1 MMSKDTICI
10 SLTLL
15 CYDLLILYYFI
26 YYVLFYFVIRNA
38 YYYLSFQQIIVE
50 TAKIAD
56 HKSP

>member
-1 MMSKDTICI
+1 MHI
-10 SLTLL
+10 LTLL